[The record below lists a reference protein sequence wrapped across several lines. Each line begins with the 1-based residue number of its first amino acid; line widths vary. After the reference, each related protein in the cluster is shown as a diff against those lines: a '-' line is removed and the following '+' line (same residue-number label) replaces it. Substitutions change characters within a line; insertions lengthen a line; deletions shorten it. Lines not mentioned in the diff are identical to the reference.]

1 MKDINEL
8 TRPNILSLDSLLQT
22 DNRKCG
28 QTDGIFLDANENPY
42 NFPWNRYTDSQHTEL
57 KKKISR
63 VKKIPEECIFTGS
76 SSDGIADLLYRCFA
90 EPKSDN
96 VVAIEP
102 TYGAYKTLADIN
114 GVEYRPVRLGE
125 NFRLSA
131 QDVLSACDGNT
142 KMIWLCSPND
152 PTGNELQRD
161 EVVKIITG
169 FEGLVVVDEA
179 YSDFSAAQPLRHEL
193 YRYPNLIVLDT
204 FSKAWGCAGIRLG
217 LAYAFPDIIDIIDK
231 VKLPYGINAITQE
244 GIMKML
250 DRRYDVDKWKNI
262 IIAERERM
270 TEAFRLLPSCEKVYP
285 SDANFFLARMTDA
298 TAVYSYLKAK
308 GIMVKDMAGVTACEN
323 CLRITIGSKTENS
336 RLLAALRLP
345 EIEE

>member
-1 MKDINEL
+1 ML
-8 TRPNILSLDSLLQT
+8 
-22 DNRKCG
+22 
-28 QTDGIFLDANENPY
+28 
-42 NFPWNRYTDSQHTEL
+42 
-57 KKKISR
+57 
-63 VKKIPEECIFTGS
+63 
-76 SSDGIADLLYRCFA
+76 
-90 EPKSDN
+90 
-96 VVAIEP
+96 
-102 TYGAYKTLADIN
+102 
-114 GVEYRPVRLGE
+114 
-125 NFRLSA
+125 FRS
-131 QDVLSACDGNT
+131 
-142 KMIWLCSPND
+142 
-152 PTGNELQRD
+152 
-161 EVVKIITG
+161 
-169 FEGLVVVDEA
+169 
-179 YSDFSAAQPLRHEL
+179 
-193 YRYPNLIVLDT
+193 LIVLDT